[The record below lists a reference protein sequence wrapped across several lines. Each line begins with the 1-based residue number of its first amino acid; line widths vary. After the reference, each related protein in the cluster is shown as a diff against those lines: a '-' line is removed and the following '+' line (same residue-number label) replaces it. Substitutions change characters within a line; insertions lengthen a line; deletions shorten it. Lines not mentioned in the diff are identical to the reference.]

1 MARQLKG
8 VGGVLG
14 GLITESSEQATAPT
28 PPQEGPQPEP
38 AEPPPEIS
46 DSTGRTQG
54 AGIADRVTRAKDE
67 GPSEKPRVRRG
78 RPPKRAGGATPGEA
92 VQREKVTLRLDANLM
107 NQYRDWTW
115 ERRCQLHDL
124 IEEAMAQYLKRHQGR
139 AVT

>member
-14 GLITESSEQATAPT
+14 GLISESPEQAKAPT
-28 PPQEGPQPEP
+28 PPQGESQVVP
-38 AEPPPEIS
+38 AEPPPEVS
-46 DSTGRTQG
+46 ESAGRPQG
-54 AGIADRVTRAKDE
+54 AGIADRARRAKDE

-78 RPPKRAGGATPGEA
+78 RPPKRAGEVTLEQA
-92 VQREKVTLRLDANLM
+92 VQREKVTLRLDTNLM

-124 IEEAMAQYLKRHQGR
+124 IEEAMAQYLERHQGQ
-139 AVT
+139 ATT